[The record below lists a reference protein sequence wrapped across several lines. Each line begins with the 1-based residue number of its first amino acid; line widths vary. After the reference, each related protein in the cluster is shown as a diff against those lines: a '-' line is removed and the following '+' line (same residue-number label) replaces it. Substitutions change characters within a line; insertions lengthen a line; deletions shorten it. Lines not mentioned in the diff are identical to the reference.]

1 MITTTPTGA
10 TLVQEMSNAVWTFKH
25 DLNRDVVVDVMI
37 NFQGS
42 LQKVLPRN
50 IVKVDAN
57 TIRIEFSQPRTGI
70 VRAV

>member
-10 TLVQEMSNAVWTFKH
+10 TLVQEMANAVWTFKH
-25 DLNRDVVVDVMI
+25 DLNRDVIVDVMI